1 MIGQIGTALIGA
13 FYMLGQMSNLRKKA
27 SIAGALMVLV
37 CYAALQIM
45 SNFMSIF
52 VYVALQNHKGIKEK
66 ISKYG
71 MLLMLSPVIIAA
83 IIYFIGR
90 TSVFTALH
98 LVFSSMGS
106 NLFPLIGW
114 LKASGIYALNNR
126 LGMSV
131 IMLLASLAGTFV
143 LAMFTWRIPCD
154 FYEDALKSATEKQK
168 ELEVMENKQSGGSK
182 FGVKHEGK
190 RQEKLWEKRRNK
202 TLDFQGF
209 DGAKVFFGKTL
220 LTRKRMHPLYG
231 LWSTT
236 ASTYFC
242 STLGLLFAMTVLCK
256 INNPLV
262 LSTAATIAIII
273 LMFLRSFV
281 NPLQVDLGQN
291 FIYMIPE
298 RPVKLL
304 GWGMIGQMVDGAL
317 DLLPVCIL
325 MIFFTRSPL
334 LVLSLYLLLISEHL
348 LFGTTALLVS
358 LVITNYMPM
367 VITRTLQVIIRMIPF
382 GPVVA
387 IFAVGLFT
395 DHAILTAIICAVI
408 NLGASALAFL
418 PCPYHLHSGKR

>member
-1 MIGQIGTALIGA
+1 
-13 FYMLGQMSNLRKKA
+13 
-27 SIAGALMVLV
+27 
-37 CYAALQIM
+37 
-45 SNFMSIF
+45 
-52 VYVALQNHKGIKEK
+52 
-66 ISKYG
+66 
-71 MLLMLSPVIIAA
+71 
-83 IIYFIGR
+83 
-90 TSVFTALH
+90 
-98 LVFSSMGS
+98 
-106 NLFPLIGW
+106 
-114 LKASGIYALNNR
+114 
-126 LGMSV
+126 
-131 IMLLASLAGTFV
+131 
-143 LAMFTWRIPCD
+143 
-154 FYEDALKSATEKQK
+154 
-168 ELEVMENKQSGGSK
+168 
-182 FGVKHEGK
+182 
-190 RQEKLWEKRRNK
+190 
-202 TLDFQGF
+202 
-209 DGAKVFFGKTL
+209 
-220 LTRKRMHPLYG
+220 
-231 LWSTT
+231 
-236 ASTYFC
+236 
-242 STLGLLFAMTVLCK
+242 MTVLCK